1 MELTEKKGYLT
12 IAMTVHKEGKIL
24 LRSTIGIQEWF
35 NAIMV
40 QKGLG
45 MTIILIRYIIEV
57 LLLLIKEK
65 SS

>member
-45 MTIILIRYIIEV
+45 MTITLIRHIIEM
-57 LLLLIKEK
+57 LLFLIKEK
-65 SS
+65 IP